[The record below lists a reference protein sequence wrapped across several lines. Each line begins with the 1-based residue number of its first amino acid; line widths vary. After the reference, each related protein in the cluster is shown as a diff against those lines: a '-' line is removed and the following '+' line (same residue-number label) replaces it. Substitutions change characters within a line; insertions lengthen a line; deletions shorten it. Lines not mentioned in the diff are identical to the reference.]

1 MCLSAEYCQLVVQQ
15 GGPAQALIDL
25 LHALNPHLQGAA
37 SSLPGEMAQEIEH
50 VVGLAVQARPQ
61 LQQQPLSPQPPL
73 TITPEI
79 EAQANK
85 LYQDVYDDRMTVE
98 AFIAMLKT
106 CQVGCTVVLSRGQQL
121 HGRAY

>member
-1 MCLSAEYCQLVVQQ
+1 MLVCR
-15 GGPAQALIDL
+15 
-25 LHALNPHLQGAA
+25 
-37 SSLPGEMAQEIEH
+37 SLPSEMVQEIEH

-61 LQQQPLSPQPPL
+61 LQQQPLSPQLPL

-106 CQVGCTVVLSRGQQL
+106 CQVGIAPQQ
-121 HGRAY
+121 

>member
-1 MCLSAEYCQLVVQQ
+1 MGQFAASPIINLPHL
-15 GGPAQALIDL
+15 
-25 LHALNPHLQGAA
+25 LNPCLQGAA

-85 LYQDVYDDRMTVE
+85 LYQDVYDDRLTVE

-106 CQVGCTVVLSRGQQL
+106 CQVGIAAQQNKVK
-121 HGRAY
+121 R